1 MENINRIKEIFKQ
14 SINLKNAILSNKKF
28 LSLISEIV
36 DKIVL
41 SLQSGGKVLLCGNGG
56 SAADAQHIA
65 AELSGKF
72 YFDRPPLPAE
82 ALHVNTSFLTAVAN
96 DYSYEQVFSRMLKA
110 IGKENDIL
118 IAISTSGNSINI
130 INALKTAKE
139 IKMLTIGL
147 TGSTGGKMKE
157 LCDYIITVPS
167 EDTPRIQEIHIL
179 IGHILCELIEHKLF
193 K

>member
-1 MENINRIKEIFKQ
+1 
-14 SINLKNAILSNKKF
+14 
-28 LSLISEIV
+28 
-36 DKIVL
+36 
-41 SLQSGGKVLLCGNGG
+41 
-56 SAADAQHIA
+56 
-65 AELSGKF
+65 
-72 YFDRPPLPAE
+72 
-82 ALHVNTSFLTAVAN
+82 
-96 DYSYEQVFSRMLKA
+96 RMLKA